1 MTDHIFMAEVVQ
13 PVLIKDGGL
22 FLVCRGDGGVTTA
35 CGSGLGLLYRDTRY
49 LSAYEIRLGGKP
61 PLTLMSSS
69 ARGWQAVHDLT
80 NDSVEQLD
88 GRPLEVQSLGVRLDR
103 TVDGERLTLTDQ
115 FVIRSFVQD
124 PISFSLS
131 VTIDALFEDI
141 FELRGAKAF
150 KRGAPRRVRAT
161 QSGLAFDY
169 LGADGVARRL
179 EVAFARPPRVRVRR
193 GARVAEFDFA
203 LKSQASESLTIV
215 FAVAEEG
222 APRAAAPPRTAFY
235 DGVTIKSDD
244 AVLDAVAGRSF
255 RDLAMLRT
263 GLEDNFIA
271 GGMPWFVSAFGR
283 DSILAALQTLAFD
296 PRPAEGV
303 ARLFAVYQGKRH
315 DRETGEQPGK
325 IHHEL
330 RLGAMAHLK
339 EVPHRPSYTSVDS
352 TPLYL
357 ILIGEHARWTGSL
370 DLVRELRPAIDA
382 ALAWMDEDGDSDGDG
397 YLDYTG
403 DTPQGPINQGW
414 KDSSFG
420 IPRKDGDLPK
430 SPIAL
435 CEVQGYVYLA
445 KTLIADALR
454 TNGEGAAAERLK
466 AQAKELRERF
476 NRDFWMEDEGC
487 YALALERGGRQV
499 TVVTSN
505 AGQALWSGIADPAKA
520 ARTADRLMAPDM
532 NCGWGVRTL
541 SERAAAYNPLNYHLG
556 CVWPFDN
563 ALIVGGLRRY
573 GLDEAAL
580 RVFGAVVDAG
590 GHFAL
595 GRLPEFYVGFEREAG
610 LFPARCPFAEP
621 MQAWSAGAV
630 PYMLTSLLGLTRAG
644 EELRM
649 ERPILPAG
657 MGRLAVR
664 GLTLGTARIDCELER
679 GADGVV
685 AGRVTTARGMDP

>member
-1 MTDHIFMAEVVQ
+1 MADHIFMAEVVQ

-22 FLVCRGDGGVTTA
+22 FLVCRADGGITA
-35 CGSGLGLLYRDTRY
+35 ECGSGLGLFHRDSRY
-49 LSAYEIRLGGKP
+49 LSRYELCIGAAP
-61 PLTLMSSS
+61 TLTLMSSA
-69 ARGWQAVHDLT
+69 ARGSQSVHDLT
-80 NDSVEQLD
+80 NDVVRQLD
-88 GRPLEVQSLGVRLDR
+88 GAALDVQSLGVRLDR
-103 TVDGERLTLTDQ
+103 TLDGESLVLTDRL
-115 FVIRSFVQD
+115 VIRNFTAGRVA
-124 PISFSLS
+124 FRLS
-131 VTIDALFEDI
+131 ILIDALFEDI
-141 FELRGAKAF
+141 FELRGAKGAR
-150 KRGAPRRVRAT
+150 RGPPRKAIAT
-161 QSGLAFDY
+161 ERGLAFRY
-169 LGADGVARRL
+169 RGADRVDREL
-179 EVAFARPPRVRVRR
+179 EVAFSRSATSRARR
-193 GARVAEFDFA
+193 GSRLAEFDFA
-203 LKSQASESLTIV
+203 LESQASDALTV
-215 FAVAEEG
+215 TFTVHEAG
-222 APRAAAPPRTAFY
+222 APRAATPPTPAFY
-235 DGVTIKSDD
+235 DGVKVHSDD
-244 AVLDAVAGRSF
+244 AVLNAVVDRSF

-263 GLEDNFIA
+263 GLQDNFIA

-303 ARLFAVYQGKRH
+303 ARLFAVYQGQKR
-315 DRETGEQPGK
+315 DPATGEQPGK

-330 RLGAMAHLK
+330 RLGAMARLK

-370 DLVRELRPAIDA
+370 DLFRELRLAIDA
-382 ALAWMDEDGDSDGDG
+382 ALAWMDGVGDSDRDG

-403 DTPQGPINQGW
+403 DTPEGPINQGW
-414 KDSSFG
+414 KDSTFG
-420 IPRKDGDLPK
+420 IPRKDGGVPK

-445 KTLIADALR
+445 KTLIAEALR
-454 TNGEGAAAERLK
+454 VNGEGGAADRLE
-466 AQAKELRERF
+466 AQAKKLRQRF

-499 TVVTSN
+499 AVVASN
-505 AGQALWSGIADPAKA
+505 AGQALWSGIADPDKA

-532 NCGWGVRTL
+532 NCGWGIRTL

-563 ALIVGGLRRY
+563 ALIVAGLRRY

-580 RVFGAVVDAG
+580 RLFGALVDAG

-595 GRLPEFYVGFEREAG
+595 GRLPEFYVGFGREAG

-621 MQAWSAGAV
+621 MQAWSAGAT
-630 PYMLTSLLGLTRAG
+630 PYMLTSLLGLTRVGA
-644 EELRM
+644 ELRM
-649 ERPILPAG
+649 ERPVLPAG
-657 MGRLAVR
+657 LGRLALR
-664 GLTLGTARIDCELER
+664 GLTLGNARVDCELER

-685 AGRVTTARGMDP
+685 AGRVTTARETDR